1 MRRTLALELV
11 HATESAAIAAARRMG
26 RGEEQATFLAAF
38 EAMHAALAAAR
49 IPGHVVVGP
58 AEADV
63 PHELE
68 LGGDRDGANDAEG
81 DGRVE
86 LTAIPLEG
94 TGACAAG
101 DPNALS
107 VVVAT
112 GAGATRRVPAV
123 YMDKIAVR
131 PGAVGVVDIT
141 APPAEN
147 LNRIAKALGTR
158 VAELTVA
165 ILDRP
170 RHRDLIR
177 KVRECGARIR
187 LIKDGDVSAALATL
201 IPSSGI
207 DVLLGIGGA
216 LQGMIA
222 ATALRC
228 GGGDIQAR
236 FLAADAE
243 ERAAIEAAGFGG
255 PETILTPDSFSTGDA
270 IVAATGVTLGD
281 ALRGVRLSG
290 GRAVTHSMVVR
301 GETGTLRFIESHVRL
316 DAFDQS
322 REAGRS

>member
-38 EAMHAALAAAR
+38 EAMHRALAAAR
-49 IPGHVVVGP
+49 IQGHVVVGP

-68 LGGDRDGANDAEG
+68 LGGERDAGGEAHDE
-81 DGRVE
+81 GRVE

-112 GAGATRRVPAV
+112 AAGATRRVPAV
-123 YMDKIAVR
+123 YMDKIAVG
-131 PGAVGVVDIT
+131 PGAVGVVDIA
-141 APPAEN
+141 APAAEN
-147 LNRIAKALGTR
+147 LSRIAKALGTK
-158 VAELTVA
+158 VGELTVA

-170 RHRDLIR
+170 RHRELIR
-177 KVRECGARIR
+177 TVRGCGARIR

-201 IPSSGI
+201 IPDSGI

-228 GGGDIQAR
+228 GGGDVQAR
-236 FLAADAE
+236 FLAADSE
-243 ERAAIEAAGFGG
+243 ERAAIEAAGFDG
-255 PETILTPDSFSTGDA
+255 PDTILTGDSFSTGDA

-281 ALRGVRLSG
+281 ALRGVTLLG

-316 DAFDQS
+316 DAFDL
-322 REAGRS
+322 RADLGRT

>member
-26 RGEEQATFLAAF
+26 RGEERATFLAAAD
-38 EAMHAALAAAR
+38 AMRAALEAAR
-49 IPGHVVVGP
+49 LEGRCIIGP

-63 PHELE
+63 PHEVALGAAS
-68 LGGDRDGANDAEG
+68 GGDPAGAG
-81 DGRVE
+81 DGRLD

-107 VVVAT
+107 VLVAT
-112 GAGATRRVPAV
+112 RAGDTRRVPPV
-123 YMDKIAVR
+123 YMDKIAVG
-131 PGAVGVVDIT
+131 PGAVGVVDID
-141 APPAEN
+141 APPADN
-147 LNRIAKALGTR
+147 LAKIARALGTK
-158 VAELTVA
+158 VGELTVA

-170 RHRDLIR
+170 RHRELIR

-201 IPSSGI
+201 IPTSGL
-207 DVLLGIGGA
+207 DVLMGVGGA

-228 GGGDIQAR
+228 GGGDVQAR
-236 FLAADAE
+236 LVLANADDRHAAEVAGFAAD
-243 ERAAIEAAGFGG
+243 G
-255 PETILTPDSFSTGDA
+255 ILTLDSFSSGDA
-270 IVAATGVTLGD
+270 IVAATGVTFGD
-281 ALRGVRLSG
+281 SLRGVRFRR

-301 GETGTLRFIESHVRL
+301 AQTGTLRFIESHVRMDVL
-316 DAFDQS
+316 ERNETS
-322 REAGRS
+322 PGP